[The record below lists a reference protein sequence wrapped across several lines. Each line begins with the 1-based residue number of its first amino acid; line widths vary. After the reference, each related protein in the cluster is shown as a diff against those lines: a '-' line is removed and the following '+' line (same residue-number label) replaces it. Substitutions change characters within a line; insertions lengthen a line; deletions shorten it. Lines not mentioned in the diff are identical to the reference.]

1 MNAKK
6 VLAGSM
12 LSLAA
17 TGFAVTPAM
26 AAESKDSGRFEQNIQ
41 IIDDLCP
48 TIQDIDVITIEVLD
62 EARANQ
68 CNTIHD
74 KAAQIDNSDAPG
86 LPIGLLGSAVN

>member
-1 MNAKK
+1 MNTKK

-17 TGFAVTPAM
+17 AGFAVTPAT
-26 AAESKDSGRFEQNIQ
+26 AAEAEDTGRFEQNIQ

-48 TIQDIDVITIEVLD
+48 TVQDIDVLVIEVLD
-62 EARANQ
+62 EARTNQ